1 MHTISDFLGTD
12 HTRCDE
18 LFAQLELVV
27 IQTNWDEAKS
37 TCEKFERAMERH
49 FGMEEAVLFV
59 AFEEATGNSAGPT
72 SVMRMEHRHL
82 RDLMRLL
89 SEAVSQHDADAFFG
103 HADTL
108 RIMLHQHNMKEESI
122 LYLMTDRI
130 LSDRHDE
137 IIGAMRE
144 LDPVDNVN
152 YNIE

>member
-27 IQTNWDEAKS
+27 IQTKWDEAETLCDAFK
-37 TCEKFERAMERH
+37 RGMERH

-72 SVMRMEHRHL
+72 SVMRLEHRHL
-82 RDLMRLL
+82 RDLIRLL
-89 SEAVSQHDADAFFG
+89 SEAVSRHDAEAFFG

-108 RIMLHQHNMKEESI
+108 RIMMHQHNMKEESI

-130 LSDRHDE
+130 LSERRDE
-137 IIGAMRE
+137 IVDAMRE
-144 LDPVDNVN
+144 LDPVDIVN
-152 YNIE
+152 YIG